1 LVVSGTAVLLTNPTF
16 IRAFC
21 QLFQTTFTTAIPT
34 KPTYPP
40 LAKLAKP
47 QLGGSL
53 VKCRFFHMRV
63 QGKGLAAGKRYIAF
77 LITPACAGK
86 RLKKYRE
93 YANISID
100 YDAIHLTSH
109 RSLKAYGNLS
119 THGDPASLLTPN
131 IRMLWIIY
139 NQLYHQSISWQAA
152 MYLYSDYAAQVFRSG
167 DKQKPK
173 ISVQMQRY
181 DIQSDHFRLH
191 QEKMTIHMLRVFLR
205 YILRT

>member
-1 LVVSGTAVLLTNPTF
+1 MWERGS
-16 IRAFC
+16 
-21 QLFQTTFTTAIPT
+21 
-34 KPTYPP
+34 PP
-40 LAKLAKP
+40 
-47 QLGGSL
+47 
-53 VKCRFFHMRV
+53 RV
-63 QGKGLAAGKRYIAF
+63 RGKGIGGLCERTGVR
-77 LITPACAGK
+77 ITPACAGK

-109 RSLKAYGNLS
+109 RSLKAYGNLP
-119 THGDPASLLTPN
+119 THGDPASLLIQN
-131 IRMLWIIY
+131 IRILWIIY

-191 QEKMTIHMLRVFLR
+191 QEKMTIHLLRVFLR
-205 YILRT
+205 YILRTRLPSLPRSCCIVKDETSSSGNRILYILRTTAR